1 MDAGSGGDLRP
12 VDQRRIIAKVNEC
25 MSRKDYPGVE
35 RTLRYWLAEARAGG
49 DRRGELM
56 IQNELVGHYR
66 KTGEKDKALESAGEA
81 LRLLD
86 ELGYAGSLSE
96 GTACVNVATAYSAFG
111 ENEAALRLFR
121 RARAAY
127 ESGKNVDPA
136 LLGGLYNNMGL
147 ALAALERYGEAMDL
161 FEKALVQME
170 KAPGGALEMA
180 VTMLNMADAVEKRDG
195 PERGEGEI
203 FPLLDRAEALL
214 KEGDFPRD
222 GYCAYVYERCAP
234 AFAYYGY
241 FLAAEWLKKQAE
253 AIYEGA

>member
-1 MDAGSGGDLRP
+1 MDAGSGGGLRP
-12 VDQRRIIAKVNEC
+12 VDQKRIIAKVNEC

-111 ENEAALRLFR
+111 ENEAALRLFHGVSVTLIR
-121 RARAAY
+121 DVTGNQDKIQ
-127 ESGKNVDPA
+127 SVSCIN
-136 LLGGLYNNMGL
+136 LGN
-147 ALAALERYGEAMDL
+147 AT
-161 FEKALVQME
+161 Q
-170 KAPGGALEMA
+170 
-180 VTMLNMADAVEKRDG
+180 
-195 PERGEGEI
+195 
-203 FPLLDRAEALL
+203 
-214 KEGDFPRD
+214 
-222 GYCAYVYERCAP
+222 
-234 AFAYYGY
+234 
-241 FLAAEWLKKQAE
+241 
-253 AIYEGA
+253 